1 MNTFSEQNFREICHH
16 LAAQDVDFQR
26 IIAQH
31 GIPPMWTRTPTF
43 ATLVHIILEQQVSIM
58 AAKACF
64 EKLKVKIGEVI
75 PEYVLALDDDEM
87 RACGFSRQK
96 TGYARHLANEILLHG
111 GSDGKGGFD
120 IENLQNLDNEQVRTE
135 IKRVKG
141 LGDWSADIF
150 LMFALQRADIF
161 PIGDLALV
169 NSIKHLKNLPKETP
183 KEVILTIGEAWRPYR
198 SVATFLC
205 WHDYIIRRKIVI

>member
-1 MNTFSEQNFREICHH
+1 MNTFSEQNFKEICHH
-16 LAAQDVDFQR
+16 LAAQDVDLQK
-26 IIAQH
+26 IITKN
-31 GIPPMWTRTPTF
+31 GIPPMWTRAPTF

-64 EKLKVKIGEVI
+64 EKLKARIGEVI
-75 PEYVLALDDDEM
+75 PEYVLALDDNEM
-87 RACGFSRQK
+87 KQCGFSRQK
-96 TGYARHLANEILLHG
+96 MGYARHLASKIRRGL
-111 GSDGKGGFD
+111 FD
-120 IENLQNLDNEQVRTE
+120 LENLQNIDDEQVR
-135 IKRVKG
+135 IKIKQLKG

-169 NSIKHLKNLPKETP
+169 NSIKHLKNLPKDTP
-183 KEVILTIGEAWRPYR
+183 KEAILTIGESWRPYR

-205 WHDYIIRRKIVI
+205 WHDYIIRRKILI